1 MQNHCMVEASSVF
14 NVRQAARRIK
24 RDRVTVQRWLREGL
38 PHERLSEYDVRI
50 REDDLTLWLRTKI
63 TNQRA
68 SRFGER
74 AA

>member
-1 MQNHCMVEASSVF
+1 MVEAPSTF
-14 NVRQAARRIK
+14 NVRQAAKRIK

-38 PHERLSEYDVRI
+38 PHERPSEYDVRI
-50 REDDLTLWLRTKI
+50 REDDLTLWLRTKL

>member
-1 MQNHCMVEASSVF
+1 MVEGPSVY

-38 PHERLSEYDVRI
+38 PHERPSEFVVQI
-50 REDDLTLWLRTKI
+50 REDDLTQWLRTKLV
-63 TNQRA
+63 NQRA
-68 SRFGER
+68 SRFGSR